1 MKVALF
7 NGAMRLI
14 AAGIVAYGLV
24 AVVKPFLA
32 RHDIT
37 VVIRPW
43 PPMVPQGPAER
54 RT

>member
-14 AAGIVAYGLV
+14 AAGLIAYGLV
-24 AVVKPFLA
+24 EVVKPFLA

-37 VVIRPW
+37 IMVRPW
-43 PPMVPQGPAER
+43 PPMVPQAPVER